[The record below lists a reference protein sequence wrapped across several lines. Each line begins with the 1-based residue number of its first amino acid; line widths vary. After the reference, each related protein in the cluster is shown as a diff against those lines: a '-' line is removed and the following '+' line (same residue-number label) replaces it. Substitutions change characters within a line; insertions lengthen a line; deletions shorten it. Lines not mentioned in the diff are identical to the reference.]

1 MCDNLAMVQLS
12 DVTKI
17 GQYKV
22 KNRICGGPR
31 KESKQ
36 VLAVCNFHP
45 STATLYTAI
54 VLCAVLTTNF

>member
-1 MCDNLAMVQLS
+1 MP

-17 GQYKV
+17 GQYRV